1 MSELDLLD
9 NLALG
14 FSIAFS
20 LENVLFAFVGVFIG
34 TLLGVLPGI
43 GPISGVALLIP
54 ITYGLSPVSAIILM
68 AGVYYGAMYGGS
80 TTSILL
86 NTPGESAS
94 VVTTLDGYQMAK
106 KGRAGAALAIAA
118 IGSFA
123 AGTFSIVMLSLMA
136 PTLAKFALQF
146 GPPEYF
152 SLMLLG
158 LCAVTGM
165 AGKSMSKAFL
175 TLLLGLII
183 SMIGVDLV
191 SGTERFT
198 FGVSNLSDGINF
210 IIVAVGVF
218 ALGEVLSTIVELKQ
232 GRAERIKLKGKI
244 LPSKEDLKVSAMP
257 IARGSILGFFI
268 GVLPGAGA
276 TIASFMSYNLEKK
289 LSKRKYLFGQGAI
302 EGVAGPESANNA
314 ASGGALIPMLTL
326 GVPGSGTTA
335 ILLGALMIHGITPGP
350 LLFEKNLDVA
360 WGLIASMYIGNIML
374 LILNLPMAGLFA
386 KIIDIPQTYLLP
398 LIVVISAIGIY
409 GVTGNIFHLYLL
421 VGFGIAGYFMKKH
434 DYPGAPMILGL
445 VLGPMMEQ
453 SLRQALIM
461 SNGSYNILFSRPISL
476 TLLIL
481 ACIWV
486 LGPIVIRAMGKKV
499 LVADDE

>member
-1 MSELDLLD
+1 MELLH
-9 NLALG
+9 NLGLG

-20 LENVLFAFVGVFIG
+20 LENLFFAFVGVTIG

-43 GPISGVALLIP
+43 GPVSGVALLIP
-54 ITYGLSPVSAIILM
+54 LTYGISPVSAIILM

-94 VVTTLDGYQMAK
+94 VVTALDGYQMAK
-106 KGRAGAALAIAA
+106 QGRARAALAIAA
-118 IGSFA
+118 IGSFV
-123 AGTFSIVMLSLMA
+123 AGTFSTLMLSLTA
-136 PTLAKFALQF
+136 PALANFALQF

-158 LCAVTGM
+158 LCAVTGL

-175 TLLLGLII
+175 TLLLGLLI

-232 GRAERIKLKGKI
+232 GKVERIKLKGKL
-244 LPSKEDLKVSAMP
+244 LPSREEMKRSAMP
-257 IARGSILGFFI
+257 IARGSLLGFFT

-276 TIASFMSYNLEKK
+276 TIASFLSYNLEKK
-289 LSKRKYLFGQGAI
+289 LSKRKHEFGKGAI

-314 ASGGALIPMLTL
+314 ASGGSLVPMLTL

-335 ILLGALMIHGITPGP
+335 VLLGALMIHGITPGP
-350 LLFEKNLDVA
+350 LLFEKNPDVA
-360 WGLIASMYIGNIML
+360 WGLIASMYIGNVML
-374 LILNLPMAGLFA
+374 LILNLPLAGVFA
-386 KIIDIPQTYLLP
+386 KIIDIPQVYLLP
-398 LIVVISAIGIY
+398 LIVVISSIGIY
-409 GVTGNIFHLYLL
+409 GVTGNDFHLLLL
-421 VGFGIAGYFMKKH
+421 VGFGIAGYFMRKH

-445 VLGPMMEQ
+445 VLGPLMEQ
-453 SLRQALIM
+453 SLRQSLIM
-461 SNGSYNILFSRPISL
+461 SNGSYTILLTRPISL
-476 TLLIL
+476 ILLLL

-486 LGPIVIRAMGKKV
+486 LGPLVMRKLGKTV